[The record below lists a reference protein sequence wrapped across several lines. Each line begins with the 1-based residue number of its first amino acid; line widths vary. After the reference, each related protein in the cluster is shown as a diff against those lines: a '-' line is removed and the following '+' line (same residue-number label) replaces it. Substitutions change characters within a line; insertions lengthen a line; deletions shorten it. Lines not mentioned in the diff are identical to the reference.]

1 MADVAKTFHSVL
13 SIILLVCG
21 TALSTT
27 QLEDKTAYVDRLF
40 TYHLPSHS
48 AYSTVRYENQLI
60 KLNQINQCSKPN
72 HLSKAWCVDLVS
84 MLNQTSYE
92 EVRNVRKCCH
102 SIFSH
107 ITIGQWTLVGG
118 YKLLVANE
126 L

>member
-1 MADVAKTFHSVL
+1 MADGGMTFHSVL

-27 QLEDKTAYVDRLF
+27 QLEDKTAYADRLF

-48 AYSTVRYENQLI
+48 AYSTVRCKSHLI

-72 HLSKAWCVDLVS
+72 HQDLVS

-92 EVRNVRKCCH
+92 EVKNVRKPFH
-102 SIFSH
+102 SIFLTFPSLNGH
-107 ITIGQWTLVGG
+107 
-118 YKLLVANE
+118 
-126 L
+126 

>member
-1 MADVAKTFHSVL
+1 MADGGMTFHSVL

-27 QLEDKTAYVDRLF
+27 QLEDKTAYADRLF

-48 AYSTVRYENQLI
+48 AYSTVRRKSHLI
-60 KLNQINQCSKPN
+60 KLNQINQCSKPDRQ
-72 HLSKAWCVDLVS
+72 SKALCVDLVS

-102 SIFSH
+102 SIFLTFPLGNGH
-107 ITIGQWTLVGG
+107 
-118 YKLLVANE
+118 
-126 L
+126 